1 MFNGLK
7 ERLTKEI
14 KALAPGHMDEEVKV
28 IVSPERKY
36 AAWIGGATLSSIDS
50 FQKSWITKNEYE
62 ESGACI
68 VHRKCP

>member
-1 MFNGLK
+1 
-7 ERLTKEI
+7 
-14 KALAPGHMDEEVKV
+14 MDEEVKV

-36 AAWIGGATLSSIDS
+36 AAWIGGAILSNIST
-50 FQKSWITKNEYE
+50 FESWINKNEYE